1 MTLARLFRRSALFA
15 CVSLATAGPPARA
28 DILGPS
34 SGNTTAA
41 SRNNPGAY
49 SATGTINF
57 AVYKNNGGAGSD
69 VFGTGFGGLD
79 SSGVT
84 AFNTKSTTLGPGANA
99 AFDTHAKYLY
109 VYQLSNNG
117 PGRMSFNA
125 MLPVNAKDV
134 TSFGVLQ
141 NGKTAL
147 GFTDAQGLV
156 TGQHLASRGANNF
169 GAQTFSGGSNSQL
182 TGFVPNA
189 AANLLGPGGTF
200 KPGIA
205 NDPNALGRITLDLQ
219 GNDLLVNFP
228 HSLKPGSTSELFY
241 FTSNVAPTFLFGSL
255 INDDGLVAVGQI
267 AGPSPL
273 GGPDPSVAPAPP
285 ALVLCLLGLAAFA
298 AAAGLRRWCQG
309 GETATA

>member
-1 MTLARLFRRSALFA
+1 MTLAQLFRRSALLTW
-15 CVSLATAGPPARA
+15 VSLATAGPPVRA

-41 SRNNPGAY
+41 SQNSPNAH

-57 AVYKNNGGAGSD
+57 AVYKNNGGTGND
-69 VFGTGFGGLD
+69 VFGTGFSSLD

-84 AFNTKSTTLGPGANA
+84 AFNTKSTTLGPAANA

-141 NGKTAL
+141 NGKTPL

-156 TGQHLASRGANNF
+156 TGQYLASKGANNF
-169 GAQTFSGGSNSQL
+169 GAETFSGGSNSHL

-189 AANLLGPGGTF
+189 PASLLGSPSTF

-205 NDPNALGRITLDLQ
+205 NDPNALGRIALELQ
-219 GNDLLVNFP
+219 ANDLLVNFP
-228 HSLKPGSTSELFY
+228 HSLHSGSTSELFY

-255 INDDGLVAVGQI
+255 VNDDGMVAVGQI
-267 AGPSPL
+267 AGPS
-273 GGPDPSVAPAPP
+273 GSVVPAPP
-285 ALVLCLLGLAAFA
+285 ALVLGLLGVAAFA
-298 AAAGLRRWCQG
+298 AGGLRRRRPG
-309 GETATA
+309 GETTTA